1 MQKNLIIQRPAC
13 ESMSFDWSDF
23 PIVQQQ
29 DVHFEQRSSCY
40 FDMEKPSRH
49 YHHVPSCDSD
59 SDLSLSTKSS
69 TSSSSSSSSKRV
81 AFSNSLEIRTHSI
94 VLGDHPCC
102 KSLPIELGWDYDE
115 TQRIDL
121 EAHEQ
126 YKQYGIIRRRSY
138 LERKNLLRRFLAA
151 TELEQASN
159 NLHHSAPTI
168 AHNLCDMMTV
178 EQEATI

>member
-1 MQKNLIIQRPAC
+1 
-13 ESMSFDWSDF
+13 MSFDWSDF
-23 PIVQQQ
+23 PIVQHQ

-40 FDMEKPSRH
+40 FEKEKPSCHHH
-49 YHHVPSCDSD
+49 YVPSSD

-69 TSSSSSSSSKRV
+69 TSSSSSSKRV

-102 KSLPIELGWDYDE
+102 KSLPVELGWDYDE
-115 TQRIDL
+115 TQQIDL

-126 YKQYGIIRRRSY
+126 YKQYGIVRRRSY
-138 LERKNLLRRFLAA
+138 MERKNLLRRFLAA
-151 TELEQASN
+151 AELELASN

-168 AHNLCDMMTV
+168 SHHLCDMMRTV
-178 EQEATI
+178 EQEASI